1 VIVVIKPPGDD
12 VAVYDSMG
20 EPPLFV
26 GAVNETSAVV
36 ALVRVAIT
44 LVGEPGFVAV
54 AVAGVET
61 NDSNDPI
68 KATTIE
74 RYSARLGPL
83 GLICKMTSSQFNG
96 LERPRNYRLS
106 AQGTPSPGKFWL
118 RRL

>member
-44 LVGEPGFVAV
+44 LVGEPGLVAV
-54 AVAGVET
+54 AFAGVAT
-61 NDSNDPI
+61 NDVKEQI
-68 KATTIE
+68 KAVI
-74 RYSARLGPL
+74 SV
-83 GLICKMTSSQFNG
+83 K
-96 LERPRNYRLS
+96 
-106 AQGTPSPGKFWL
+106 
-118 RRL
+118 